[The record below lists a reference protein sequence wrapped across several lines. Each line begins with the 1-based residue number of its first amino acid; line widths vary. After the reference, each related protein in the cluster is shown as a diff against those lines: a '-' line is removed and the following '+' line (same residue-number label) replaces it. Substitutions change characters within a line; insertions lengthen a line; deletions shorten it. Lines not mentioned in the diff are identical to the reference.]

1 MEKEIKR
8 LLRCF
13 KRTELSEQ
21 DVADAI
27 LKLVESSK
35 VVLPQADVISRLKS
49 IRRFNLANYREGEF
63 GIDTEREYDG
73 NGDYIDSYEIDNI
86 IGELENGL

>member
-21 DVADAI
+21 DVADA
-27 LKLVESSK
+27 LKKLFENEK
-35 VVLPQADVISRLKS
+35 VVLPQANVSGRSELLFAFVKYLQSENAVDSAVSS
-49 IRRFNLANYREGEF
+49 
-63 GIDTEREYDG
+63 
-73 NGDYIDSYEIDNI
+73 YIDDFLSKQ
-86 IGELENGL
+86 